1 MCLWVAANINEAL
14 PTILGSK
21 YFQNSILIIIVL
33 RFHTLS
39 LACVGPNNFSFY
51 DGEKTRSF
59 FIYVRGKTWNRK
71 KILKKDKMCKGQL
84 ILKCHFG
91 IFNSSKKQT
100 EKIDLTTM
108 VTQVKLFLF
117 FGRIEDNKK
126 TFRN

>member
-21 YFQNSILIIIVL
+21 YFQNSILFIIVL
-33 RFHTLS
+33 RFHTLL

-100 EKIDLTTM
+100 EK
-108 VTQVKLFLF
+108 LF

-126 TFRN
+126 TF